1 MFRASCLV
9 MGLLCAAP
17 ASAGTAAA
25 FDFTAKVPEAPR
37 LANSVISNGVAA
49 AGTAEFVVY
58 NHGIWTAPRP
68 AATKSAATPDVTTTA
83 ALPTPVEQ
91 PVAMEAP
98 TCGDAQIPWRSR
110 LSTRTIAAR
119 MAYWPLVRDAECRH
133 QLPSGLLDA
142 LVLHESRYM
151 PWAVS
156 RVGAGG
162 LTQLMPGTARDL
174 GVSNRFDPVSNI
186 DAGARYLRAMLD
198 RYRSIPFALAAYNAG
213 PGAVDRAG
221 GIPAN
226 VETPGYVLRIPGSW
240 REGNSASMSP
250 PALMH
255 ALSLDFSGSSPE

>member
-1 MFRASCLV
+1 

-25 FDFTAKVPEAPR
+25 FDFTAKVPEAPS

-49 AGTAEFVVY
+49 AGTADFVVY
-58 NHGIWTAPRP
+58 NHGIWTVPLP
-68 AATKSAATPDVTTTA
+68 AAATATTTTPTDVVSTV
-83 ALPTPVEQ
+83 ALSMPAER
-91 PVAMEAP
+91 PVAMDGP
-98 TCGDAQIPWRSR
+98 SCSDKQIPWRSR
-110 LSTRTIAAR
+110 LSSRTIAAR

-186 DAGARYLRAMLD
+186 DAGACYLRAMLD
-198 RYRSIPFALAAYNAG
+198 RYRSVPYALAAYNAG

-226 VETPGYVLRIPGSW
+226 VETPGYVLRILGSW
-240 REGNSASMSP
+240 REGSSAAISP

-255 ALSLDFSGSSPE
+255 ALSLDFSGSTPE

>member
-25 FDFTAKVPEAPR
+25 FDFTAKVPEAPS

-68 AATKSAATPDVTTTA
+68 AAAKSAATPVVATTA
-83 ALPTPVEQ
+83 ALPTPLER
-91 PVAMEAP
+91 PVATDASS
-98 TCGDAQIPWRSR
+98 CSDAQIPWRSR

-133 QLPSGLLDA
+133 RLPSGLLDA

-162 LTQLMPGTARDL
+162 RHGRH
-174 GVSNRFDPVSNI
+174 RC
-186 DAGARYLRAMLD
+186 AGAPRR
-198 RYRSIPFALAAYNAG
+198 RPRRSSRPPRSAL
-213 PGAVDRAG
+213 PGAPTRRHGYPAARRASCRR
-221 GIPAN
+221 
-226 VETPGYVLRIPGSW
+226 TSTSR
-240 REGNSASMSP
+240 
-250 PALMH
+250 
-255 ALSLDFSGSSPE
+255 

>member
-1 MFRASCLV
+1 MRRYP
-9 MGLLCAAP
+9 G
-17 ASAGTAAA
+17 G
-25 FDFTAKVPEAPR
+25 
-37 LANSVISNGVAA
+37 
-49 AGTAEFVVY
+49 
-58 NHGIWTAPRP
+58 HGFRP
-68 AATKSAATPDVTTTA
+68 ARLRREWRIGRWCGTLSVVHVPHD
-83 ALPTPVEQ
+83 
-91 PVAMEAP
+91 EA
-98 TCGDAQIPWRSR
+98 
-110 LSTRTIAAR
+110 
-119 MAYWPLVRDAECRH
+119 
-133 QLPSGLLDA
+133 SGRALDA

-198 RYRSIPFALAAYNAG
+198 RYRSVPFALAAYNAG

-226 VETPGYVLRIPGSW
+226 VETPGYVLRILGSW
-240 REGNSASMSP
+240 REGNSAAMSP